1 MDNPDVWLWQ
11 KLIAFLIY
19 WAQPIKI
26 RIYAQGHYVT
36 MVSQICNRLNINF
49 FVFSLSLGDLVA
61 YKFFNFYQTIV
72 VGEPIYSFN

>member
-1 MDNPDVWLWQ
+1 MP
-11 KLIAFLIY
+11 
-19 WAQPIKI
+19 
-26 RIYAQGHYVT
+26 QGHYVT